1 MKTQNTEIGSKGQG
15 AGGRDESGRFIF
27 LRAITTNEGDEPMNK
42 ESEKAVG
49 TPKAQTHP
57 AEARE
62 SGRTFENLEIWQD
75 AITLATHVYERFQGC
90 RDYEFRGQ
98 IRAAS
103 VSSNIAEGY
112 ERDSNAE
119 LIRFLFI
126 AKGSCGEVRSQC
138 HLAHRVKLLEE
149 TAANEMINESQRLSR
164 RIQKLIDVQREKF
177 S

>member
-1 MKTQNTEIGSKGQG
+1 MN
-15 AGGRDESGRFIF
+15 
-27 LRAITTNEGDEPMNK
+27 NENVGPT
-42 ESEKAVG
+42 G
-49 TPKAQTHP
+49 TPKVQPRSADT
-57 AEARE
+57 RV

-75 AITLATHVYERFQGC
+75 AITLATHVYQRFQAC

-98 IRAAS
+98 IRAASVS

-126 AKGSCGEVRSQC
+126 AKGSCGEVRSQS
-138 HLAHRVKLLEE
+138 HLALRINLLDE
-149 TAANEMINESQRLSR
+149 TAANELVSESQRLSR
-164 RIQKLIDVQREKF
+164 RIQKFIDVRREKF